1 MKFHSG
7 TDSGPWPLRWAI
19 LGAIAAALMTQ
30 SMHAQ
35 DASVTPDAAVQA
47 GKDALSSRRGYPW
60 YDAAKDDIRSINL
73 PKPAAS
79 SKSSFNLSGGVGD
92 ALGTVLQ
99 IVVYVALAIALC
111 ALVFGLIAAFLSREN
126 DQATSGAAAA
136 RPAVAE
142 QARVEAL
149 PFKLNKDTGDLL
161 GEAQRSYEQG
171 KYSEAILYLFSYQL
185 LEMDRGQIIRLTK
198 GKTNRQYLREISP
211 RRQLQSL
218 IAQTMVAFED
228 VFFGNH
234 PLGRER
240 FESCWSQVGQFKSLI
255 QHGAA

>member
-1 MKFHSG
+1 MMVHSG
-7 TDSGPWPLRWAI
+7 TDRAPSLSRWAF
-19 LGAIAAALMTQ
+19 LAAIAVALLAQ
-30 SMHAQ
+30 SVEAQ
-35 DASVTPDAAVQA
+35 EVSTDPDAAIEA
-47 GKDALSSRRGYPW
+47 GKDALSSGRGYPW
-60 YDAAKDDIRSINL
+60 YDSSKDDIRAIKL
-73 PKPAAS
+73 PKPAS
-79 SKSSFNLSGGVGD
+79 TSQNWFNFGGAGEG
-92 ALGTVLQ
+92 LGTVLQ
-99 IVVYVALAIALC
+99 VIVYVLLAVVLT
-111 ALVFGLIAAFLSREN
+111 ALVFGLISAFLSREN
-126 DQATSGAAAA
+126 DQAAAAA
-136 RPAVAE
+136 AATRPAVTE

-211 RRQLQSL
+211 RRPLQTL

-255 QHGAA
+255 QQGAA